1 MSGIDYE
8 WLRLLAAAHARHFN
22 MPLDTFSDRPERILD
37 FYKRHFLQAKIN
49 EVFDSL
55 LFLVRSHECPFEF
68 LERVQ
73 EVCVIH
79 RLAYIFDIET
89 RTIFQASTPE
99 EGQATVAAVKELSE
113 YGLNGACQHLRQ
125 AADFMN
131 EGRWERSVHESISA
145 VESVGV
151 QIAPKG
157 NTLGAALKNLRQR
170 GMSAHPALNEGFEK
184 LYGYTSSAQGVR
196 HALSDQAQSNVGEDE
211 AVFMLGACAS
221 FASYL
226 WRKHLASGSTR

>member
-1 MSGIDYE
+1 MNLDPTEHSFSEAYGYADLPQQLKLGELPEKARIGFWNAFYSTFEEHYNQLPGIDYE

-157 NTLGAALKNLRQR
+157 EHLRR
-170 GMSAHPALNEGFEK
+170 CAKKPPTTR
-184 LYGYTSSAQGVR
+184 YVRTSST
-196 HALSDQAQSNVGEDE
+196 E
-211 AVFMLGACAS
+211 
-221 FASYL
+221 
-226 WRKHLASGSTR
+226 